1 MQKTLR
7 FLSLLCC
14 ALMLAACS
22 PKFDWRMVRGDAVP
36 FEVLLPAKPAS
47 MSRPVDLGAARVE
60 MTMTAA
66 EVDGVTF
73 AVGAATLPDA
83 AGAPAALAAMKDGLV
98 RNING
103 SIKREAGDSSQAGQA
118 GAAPLEVE
126 AAGTPA
132 PNGPE
137 LLLLA
142 RFFARDARVYQ
153 VLVLGPPQK
162 VVRTE
167 ADTFFSSFK
176 PG

>member
-7 FLSLLCC
+7 FMSLLACTL
-14 ALMLAACS
+14 ALAACS
-22 PKFDWRMVRGDAVP
+22 PKFDWRVVRGNPVP

-47 MSRPVDLGAARVE
+47 MARPVDLGAAKVE

-83 AGAPAALAAMKDGLV
+83 AGAAAALVVMKTGLV

-103 SIKREAGDSSQAGQA
+103 SIKREAGDPSQAGK
-118 GAAPLEVE
+118 
-126 AAGTPA
+126 AGTPPLEIEA
-132 PNGPE
+132 VGTRTPNGPE

-176 PG
+176 PE